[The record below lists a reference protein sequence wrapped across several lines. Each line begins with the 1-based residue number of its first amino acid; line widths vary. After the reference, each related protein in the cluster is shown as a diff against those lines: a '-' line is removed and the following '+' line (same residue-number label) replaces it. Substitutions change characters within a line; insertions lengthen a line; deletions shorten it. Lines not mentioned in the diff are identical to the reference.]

1 MDMVRLPWRQ
11 KNWRGIFNMTTS
23 FATTV
28 VCGSVDDGKSTIIG
42 RLLVE
47 SGSIPTDH
55 VEQARTIR
63 RSGSTIPLGEI
74 DFSLLTD
81 GLESEREQGIT
92 IDVAFRQM
100 ELPSGKRINFAD
112 SPGHEQYTRN
122 MVVAA
127 SGAIIALLLVDAQRG
142 PRPQTIRHATICSLM
157 GIRRLIVAINKID
170 SVNYQQESFENL
182 KIEVSEF
189 LAELDF
195 EDVVFIPV
203 SGLVGDNVS
212 EKSENTNWYK
222 GPTLLSSF
230 NDLMTIQTSPNEKLR
245 IPIQNVLRTDS
256 SRFYAGKLASGQVKI
271 GDIVKVLPSN
281 TIATVAEIIGSGN
294 GDDVTK
300 GQSIAI
306 RFDSEID
313 VSRGEIVVSNSDLD
327 SPSRVY
333 LSELIWL
340 TNKPHQNSNSYLLKC
355 GPMEIPCTISDVKY
369 VRDMESQAQIRKS
382 ELNINDVAR
391 VEITLAR
398 TLLLDPYR
406 ENRDTG
412 GFILCDRL
420 TYETVASGMIVHGVQ
435 RESEVQKHN
444 FAVNRTTREIIAGHK
459 ACVVWLTGLPSSGKS
474 TIADQLDKRLLE
486 IGYRSFVIDGDAI
499 RSGLSSDLAFASSD
513 RTENVRRVG
522 HVAEMFLEA
531 GVIAIVALV
540 SPIRKDRDAVREM
553 FSKSDFYE
561 VHVNTSLEICETRDT
576 KGLYSRAVTNLTG
589 KSQEYEAPLNPEL
602 IIDGAENLA
611 KNVDAVLQLIL
622 DRQKQP

>member
-1 MDMVRLPWRQ
+1 
-11 KNWRGIFNMTTS
+11 MTSS

-127 SGAIIALLLVDAQRG
+127 SGAQIALLLVDAQRG
-142 PRPQTIRHATICSLM
+142 PRPQTVRHATICSLM
-157 GIRRLIVAINKID
+157 GVRKLIVAINKID
-170 SVNYQQESFENL
+170 SVNYQQESFEKL
-182 KIEVSEF
+182 KTEISEF
-189 LAELDF
+189 LSGLDF
-195 EDVVFIPV
+195 EEVVFIPV
-203 SGLVGDNVS
+203 SGLIGDNVS
-212 EKSENTNWYK
+212 VLSEKTDWYN

-230 NDLMTIQTSPNEKLR
+230 NDLLLKEVSPKEKLR
-245 IPIQNVLRTDS
+245 IPIQSVLRTES
-256 SRFYAGKLASGQVKI
+256 TRFYAGKLTSGQVNI

-281 TIATVAEIIGSGN
+281 TTATVAEIIQSAET
-294 GDDVTK
+294 DQITD
-300 GQSIAI
+300 GQAIAI
-306 RFDSEID
+306 RFSSEID
-313 VSRGEIVVSNSDLD
+313 ASRGEIVVANSDSD
-327 SPSRVY
+327 SASRVY

-340 TNKPHQNSNSYLLKC
+340 TDKPHQNGNSYLLKC
-355 GPMEIPCTISDVKY
+355 GPMEIPCTISDLKY
-369 VRDMESQAQIRKS
+369 VRDMESRAQIRKP

-391 VEITLAR
+391 VEVTLAR
-398 TLLLDPYR
+398 AVLLDPYLQ
-406 ENRDTG
+406 NRDTG

-420 TYETVASGMIVHGVQ
+420 TYETVAAGMVVHGVQ

-444 FAVNRTTREIIAGHK
+444 FAVGRTTREEVAGHK
-459 ACVVWLTGLPSSGKS
+459 SCVVWLTGLPSSGKS
-474 TIADQLDKRLLE
+474 TVADELDKRLLE

-499 RSGLSSDLAFASSD
+499 RSGLSSDLAFATSD

-522 HVAEMFLEA
+522 HVAEMFVEA

-553 FSKSDFYE
+553 FSESDFYE
-561 VHVNTSLEICETRDT
+561 VHVNTPLEICELRDS
-576 KGLYSRAVTNLTG
+576 KGLYGRAVANMTG

-602 IIDGAENLA
+602 IINGGENLA
-611 KNVDAVLQLIL
+611 GNVDKLFQLIL
-622 DRQKQP
+622 DRQKRP

>member
-1 MDMVRLPWRQ
+1 
-11 KNWRGIFNMTTS
+11 MTSS

-127 SGAIIALLLVDAQRG
+127 SGAQIALLLVDAQRG
-142 PRPQTIRHATICSLM
+142 PRPQTVRHATICSLM
-157 GIRRLIVAINKID
+157 GVRKLIVAINKID
-170 SVNYQQESFENL
+170 SVNYQQESFEKL
-182 KIEVSEF
+182 KTEISEF
-189 LAELDF
+189 LSGLDF
-195 EDVVFIPV
+195 EEVVFIPV
-203 SGLVGDNVS
+203 SGLIGDNVLVLS
-212 EKSENTNWYK
+212 EKTDWYN

-230 NDLMTIQTSPNEKLR
+230 NDLLLKEVSPKEKLR
-245 IPIQNVLRTDS
+245 IPIQSVLRTES
-256 SRFYAGKLASGQVKI
+256 TRFYAGKLTSGQVNI

-281 TIATVAEIIGSGN
+281 TTATVAEIIQSAET
-294 GDDVTK
+294 DQITD
-300 GQSIAI
+300 GQAIAI
-306 RFDSEID
+306 RFSSEID
-313 VSRGEIVVSNSDLD
+313 ASRGEIVVANSDSD
-327 SPSRVY
+327 SASRVY

-340 TNKPHQNSNSYLLKC
+340 TDKPHQNGNSYLLKC
-355 GPMEIPCTISDVKY
+355 GPMEIPCTISDLKY
-369 VRDMESQAQIRKS
+369 VRDMESRAQIRKP

-391 VEITLAR
+391 VEVTLAR
-398 TLLLDPYR
+398 AVLLDPYLQ
-406 ENRDTG
+406 NRDTG

-420 TYETVASGMIVHGVQ
+420 TYETVAAGMVVHGVQ

-444 FAVNRTTREIIAGHK
+444 FAVGRTTREEVAGHK
-459 ACVVWLTGLPSSGKS
+459 SCVVWLTGLPSSGKS
-474 TIADQLDKRLLE
+474 TVADELDKRLLE

-499 RSGLSSDLAFASSD
+499 RSGLSSDLAFATSD

-522 HVAEMFLEA
+522 HVAEMFVEA

-553 FSKSDFYE
+553 FSESDFYE
-561 VHVNTSLEICETRDT
+561 VHVNTPLEICELRDS
-576 KGLYSRAVTNLTG
+576 KGLYGRAVANMTG

-602 IIDGAENLA
+602 IINGGENLA
-611 KNVDAVLQLIL
+611 GNVDKLFQLIL
-622 DRQKQP
+622 DRQKRP

>member
-1 MDMVRLPWRQ
+1 
-11 KNWRGIFNMTTS
+11 MTAS

-55 VEQARTIR
+55 IEQARTIR
-63 RSGSTIPLGEI
+63 RSGSTIPLGDI

-127 SGAIIALLLVDAQRG
+127 SGAQIALLLVDAQRG
-142 PRPQTIRHATICSLM
+142 PRPQTVRHATICSLM
-157 GIRRLIVAINKID
+157 GVRKLIVAINKID
-170 SVNYQQESFENL
+170 AVDYQQEAFENL
-182 KIEVSEF
+182 RAEISEF
-189 LAELDF
+189 LTGLDF
-195 EDVVFIPV
+195 EDVIFIPV

-212 EKSENTNWYK
+212 ELSEKTGWYQ

-230 NDLMTIQTSPNEKLR
+230 NDLMMAQSSPKEKLR

-256 SRFYAGKLASGQVKI
+256 SRFYAGKLASGKIDI

-281 TIATVAEIIGSGN
+281 TTATVAEIITNSN
-294 GDDVTK
+294 GIDVTP

-306 RFDSEID
+306 RFDAEID
-313 VSRGEIVVSNSDLD
+313 VSRGEIVVSGSDSD

-340 TNKPHQNSNSYLLKC
+340 TDKPHQENNSYLLKC
-355 GPMEIPCTISDVKY
+355 GPMETPCTISDVKY
-369 VRDMESQAQIRKS
+369 VRDMESRAQVRKS
-382 ELNINDVAR
+382 GLDINDVAR

-398 TLLLDPYR
+398 SMLLDSYR
-406 ENRDTG
+406 ENHDTG

-420 TYETVASGMIVHGVQ
+420 SYETVASGMIVHGVQ

-444 FAVNRTTREIIAGHK
+444 FAVDRTTREIIAGHK
-459 ACVVWLTGLPSSGKS
+459 SCVVWLTGLPSSGKS
-474 TIADQLDKRLLE
+474 TIADELDKRLLE

-499 RSGLSSDLAFASSD
+499 RSGLSSDLAFAPQD

-522 HVAEMFLEA
+522 HVAEMFIDA

-553 FSKSDFYE
+553 FSRSDFYE
-561 VHVNTSLEICETRDT
+561 VHVNTPLEVCEARDT
-576 KGLYSRAVTNLTG
+576 KGLYGRAVSNLTG
-589 KSQEYEAPLNPEL
+589 KSQEYEGPLNPEL
-602 IIDGAENLA
+602 VIDGSESLAE
-611 KNVDAVLQLIL
+611 NVDAVLQLIL